1 VTETSAASPRKWNRV
16 LLKLSGQAFS
26 GPRELGID
34 PDTVMAIA
42 EDIKEAAQSGV
53 DVAVVVG
60 AGNIIRGESASGGG
74 MDRATAD
81 YMGMLGTVINS
92 LALQDALEKIGVQ
105 TRVQTA
111 INMAEVAEPFIRRRA
126 MRHMEKGRVVILAAG
141 TGNPYFTTDTA
152 ASLRALEIHAQVVL
166 KATNVDG
173 VYTSDPNKDA
183 SAVKF
188 DEITFIEAINRNIGV
203 MDLTAFTLC
212 MENNLPVVV
221 FNITKRGNI
230 GRAAR
235 GEKIG
240 TLVRGNDS

>member
-1 VTETSAASPRKWNRV
+1 MSQSSAESPRKWNRV

-26 GPRELGID
+26 GPGKLGID
-34 PDTVMAIA
+34 PETVKAIA
-42 EDIKEAAQSGV
+42 EDIKEATESGV

-60 AGNIIRGESASGGG
+60 AGNIIRGESASGEG

-152 ASLRALEIHAQVVL
+152 AALRALEIHAQVVL

-173 VYTSDPNKDA
+173 VYSSDPNKDA
-183 SAVKF
+183 DAVKF
-188 DEITFIEAINRNIGV
+188 DEITFIEAINRNLGV

-212 MENNLPVVV
+212 MENNLPIVV

-230 GRAAR
+230 ARAAR
-235 GEKIG
+235 GEQIG